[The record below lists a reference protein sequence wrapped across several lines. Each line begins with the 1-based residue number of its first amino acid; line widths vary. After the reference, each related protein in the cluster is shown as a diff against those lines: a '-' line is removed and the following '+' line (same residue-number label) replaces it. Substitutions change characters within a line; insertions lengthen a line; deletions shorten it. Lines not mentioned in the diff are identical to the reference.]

1 MAVTQLADIIEP
13 SLFQDYVQL
22 RSTELSALM
31 ASGIVTTNPEFDR
44 LAKAGGRTINMPFF
58 NDLDGSSESNVGS
71 DVAGTLA
78 TADKITT
85 GQDVSALHLRNK
97 SWASTDITAAVAG
110 ADPMSAIGNL
120 VAGYWTKDWQ
130 RLLIASLT
138 GVIADNIANDSS
150 DMVNTIGNDSASA
163 VAAAELISSEAII
176 DTQATMGDAGETLTA
191 IAMHS
196 VPYNRLKV
204 LQLIDYVQDAT
215 NPLGERI
222 PTYFGKRVIVDDL
235 CPAVAGTNRIMYTS
249 YLFAEGAV
257 GLGFGAPR
265 VPAEVERVAAGGNG
279 EGVETLHSR
288 QHFIMHPRGIK
299 YLGASQAGASP
310 TNAELALAANWDRVY
325 DRKLIRFGALQ
336 TNG

>member
-1 MAVTQLADIIEP
+1 MAITQIADIIEP
-13 SLFQDYVQL
+13 TIFQDYVQL
-22 RSTELSALM
+22 KSTELSALFQ
-31 ASGIVTTNPEFDR
+31 SGIVSRNPQLDT

-71 DVAGTLA
+71 DVAANLA
-78 TADKITT
+78 TPDKITT
-85 GQDVSALHLRNK
+85 GQDVAALHIRNK
-97 SWASTDITAAVAG
+97 SWSATDITATIAG
-110 ADPMSAIGNL
+110 ADPMAAIGNL

-150 DMVNTIGNDSASA
+150 DMVNVIGTDA
-163 VAAAELISSEAII
+163 VGTPATGELISSDAII
-176 DTQATMGDAGETLTA
+176 DTQATLGDAGETLTA

-196 VPYNRLKV
+196 VPYNRLKKA
-204 LQLIDYVQDAT
+204 QLIDFLPDAT

-222 PTYFGKRVIVDDL
+222 PFYMGLRVIQDDL

-249 YLFAEGAV
+249 YLFSEGAV

-265 VPAEVERVAAGGNG
+265 VPVAVERVEAGGDG

-288 QHFIMHPRGIK
+288 QTFLLHPRGVK
-299 YLGASQAGASP
+299 YTGASQAGAAP
-310 TNAELALAANWDRVY
+310 TNAELAAAANWDRVY
-325 DRKLIRFGALQ
+325 DRKLLRFAALQ
-336 TNG
+336 SNG